1 MTNSN
6 LNRRQLM
13 KLLGLGS
20 AGSLLGSAVPALASA
35 NGRDASGSRDKST
48 PSYAAGLPPVTIRSV
63 KAIGTAPQGA
73 NLVIVKVE
81 TSEPGLYGVG
91 CATFTQRA
99 EVVVTAINNYLDD
112 FCRGR

>member
-1 MTNSN
+1 MENSN

-13 KLLGLGS
+13 KMLGLGS
-20 AGSLLGSAVPALASA
+20 AGSLLGSAVPTMVKAE
-35 NGRDASGSRDKST
+35 KST

-81 TSEPGLYGVG
+81 TSEPGLYGIG
-91 CATFTQRA
+91 
-99 EVVVTAINNYLDD
+99 
-112 FCRGR
+112 